1 MIGTIGSA
9 LKDCITIFKVN
20 AEIKQAYELFY
31 KNKFSE
37 TDGDPHK
44 TWQVINE
51 LILLINPAGLPLSD

>member
-1 MIGTIGSA
+1 MICTIGSA
-9 LKDCITIFKVN
+9 LKECITVN
-20 AEIKQAYELFY
+20 AEIKWAKYELFY

-51 LILLINPAGLPLSD
+51 LILLINPARLPLRN